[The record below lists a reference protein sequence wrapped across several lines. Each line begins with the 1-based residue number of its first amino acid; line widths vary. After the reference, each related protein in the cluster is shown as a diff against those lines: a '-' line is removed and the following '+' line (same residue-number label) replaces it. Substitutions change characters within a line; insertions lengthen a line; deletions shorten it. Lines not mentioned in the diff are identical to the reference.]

1 MFVDTSLSKDHGTA
15 TVGLTD
21 QEECLVRE
29 ILDYLEAENCAATDT
44 ARTRLSC
51 LRDLAGVISRF
62 PSIRNTQP
70 ALEELEGAAGSVK
83 SILAFAA
90 PPRLLRYPAKVA
102 AVRSYLVAKFHAFSL
117 LTVLTREKAEYH
129 IRARSIVFSIVCAL
143 MIEEVYVSC
152 LEDPSFP
159 EPVRLRLAEDLLTFW
174 DSGVDPRAVEHLFA
188 LEALW
193 AARDAAPPSFGTMD
207 GASEL
212 ARITLDLGDDW
223 HNFLVDSISNDEIRF
238 ALEEFLFG
246 ISYEEIIKVR
256 SRLGRPGVSA
266 VNAEEVRAC
275 LGNDGS
281 YARVNNE
288 DPRMV
293 YDFYAD
299 RRDAALLRRQTNAPG
314 PKRTLEEIYL
324 KHRIVMELPE

>member
-1 MFVDTSLSKDHGTA
+1 M
-15 TVGLTD
+15 
-21 QEECLVRE
+21 
-29 ILDYLEAENCAATDT
+29 DYLEAEKCGAADT

-51 LRDLAGVISRF
+51 LRDLAAVVSRF
-62 PSIRNTQP
+62 PSIRNTP
-70 ALEELEGAAGSVK
+70 LVLGEAGDETRLIA

-90 PPRLLRYPAKVA
+90 PPRPLRYPARA
-102 AVRSYLVAKFHAFSL
+102 ATVRSYLVAKFHVFSL
-117 LTVLTREKAEYH
+117 LSALTKEKAEYH

-159 EPVRLRLAEDLLTFW
+159 EPLRFRLVDDLITLW
-174 DSGVDPRAVEHLFA
+174 DSGVDPRAVEHLLA

-246 ISYEEIIKVR
+246 ISYEEILKIR
-256 SRLGRPGVSA
+256 SRLGCLGSSA
-266 VNAEEVRAC
+266 VNADEVRAC
-275 LGNDGS
+275 LGNKGA
-281 YARVNNE
+281 YARATNE
-288 DPRMV
+288 DPRTV

-299 RRDAALLRRQTNAPG
+299 RRDAARLRRRTNAPG

-324 KHRIVMELPE
+324 KHRIVVELPQ

>member
-1 MFVDTSLSKDHGTA
+1 
-15 TVGLTD
+15 VGLTD
-21 QEECLVRE
+21 QEECLARE
-29 ILDYLEAENCAATDT
+29 ILDYLEAENRGAAES
-44 ARTRLSC
+44 ARNRLSC
-51 LRDLAGVISRF
+51 LRDLAAAISRF
-62 PSIRNTQP
+62 PSIRSAP
-70 ALEELEGAAGSVK
+70 SILEEAGEATGYIE

-90 PPRLLRYPAKVA
+90 PPRLLRCPTRVA

-117 LTVLTREKAEYH
+117 LAALTREKAEYH

-143 MIEEVYVSC
+143 MIEEAYVSC

-159 EPVRLRLAEDLLTFW
+159 EPIRHRLAGDLLTLW
-174 DSGVDPRAVEHLFA
+174 DSGVDPRAAEHLLA

-223 HNFLVDSISNDEIRF
+223 HDFLVDSISNDEIRF

-246 ISYEEIIKVR
+246 ISYEEILIIR
-256 SRLGRPGVSA
+256 SRLGCFGGSA
-266 VNAEEVRAC
+266 VNADEVRAC
-275 LGNDGS
+275 LGNEGA
-281 YARVNNE
+281 YARADGE

-299 RRDAALLRRQTNAPG
+299 RRDAALLRRRTNAPG